1 MLRWIIRCIRLAD
14 EHQIKVILEEVV
26 KRHNVLF
33 PQWEIMTLSVKR
45 SKNRAEQLEDT
56 IRMLRAIL
64 DVKD

>member
-1 MLRWIIRCIRLAD
+1 MLRWIIRCIRMAD

-45 SKNRAEQLEDT
+45 SKNRAEHLEDT
-56 IRMLRAIL
+56 IRMRAQSL
-64 DVKD
+64 M